1 MRSIECE
8 GDSIDQAIENA
19 LRALELERERVQI
32 EILADATRGL
42 FGLGGK
48 KARVRAT
55 VRASLASSL
64 AEETLEAVRRSV
76 PRETSERPSQVAKDV
91 REDTP
96 ETARSV
102 SAVVVPDGL
111 QERSRAILSELL
123 ALVGVTASVKA
134 SPGPDPGTILL
145 EVSGDSSGLLI
156 GRRGQTLEAL
166 EYMLNRI
173 VGRDGDVAAR
183 VTIDVERY
191 RERRR
196 EYLET
201 LAHRLADKARQT
213 RRPVTLNPM
222 SPRDRRIVHL
232 ALQGNASVVTR
243 SQGEGHFR
251 KLLILPAERVRRA
264 PTRSSS

>member
-8 GDSIDQAIENA
+8 GESIDEAIDNA

-55 VRASLASSL
+55 VRAPLGSSL
-64 AEETLEAVRRSV
+64 ADETPPSTVERSV
-76 PRETSERPSQVAKDV
+76 PRETSSRAPRPTAGRPEGGIESAQVSPGV
-91 REDTP
+91 
-96 ETARSV
+96 V
-102 SAVVVPDGL
+102 SDGL
-111 QERSRAILSELL
+111 RERSRAILAELL
-123 ALVGVTASVKA
+123 ALVGVEAEVRTAAA
-134 SPGPDPGTILL
+134 SDAGTILL
-145 EVSGDSSGLLI
+145 EVSGDSGGLLI

-173 VGRDGDVAAR
+173 VGRDGDVPGR

-196 EYLET
+196 QYLET
-201 LAHRLADKARQT
+201 LARRLADKAKQT

-232 ALQGNASVVTR
+232 ALQDDTSIVTR
-243 SQGEGHFR
+243 SQGDGHFR
-251 KLLILPAERVRRA
+251 RLLILPAERARRA
-264 PTRSSS
+264 PTRPPN